1 MSKEIHSDCECDQDP
16 VPISDGPLPHIEA
29 QLERLSASF
38 EWLASVDLESL
49 FANSARLMKAVPWF
63 MKEAHRSAMRIAL
76 GKIDEGRSHHAILRA
91 SHGCKLFLLLP
102 RLLSTDLPEGARFRN
117 LSCNVGWKHSRVES
131 GHLFWPANEESSA
144 RGVQAFTGRQRRPVR
159 DDVESRAAR
168 AEALVHMGELS
179 AARQVLE
186 GAPLAP
192 GTNATLAMLPLRR
205 PS

>member
-49 FANSARLMKAVPWF
+49 FAKSARLMKAVPWF
-63 MKEAHRSAMRIAL
+63 MNEAHRSAMRIAL

-102 RLLSTDLPEGARFRN
+102 RLLSTDLPRGQDSETSVVTSDGSILAWRVGISSGQQTKKVQPVEFR
-117 LSCNVGWKHSRVES
+117 LLRVAS
-131 GHLFWPANEESSA
+131 D
-144 RGVQAFTGRQRRPVR
+144 VQSVTM
-159 DDVESRAAR
+159 SRAGPPEPRRWCTWASYPQLAR
-168 AEALVHMGELS
+168 CSKVHLWHQG
-179 AARQVLE
+179 Q
-186 GAPLAP
+186 
-192 GTNATLAMLPLRR
+192 TRR
-205 PS
+205 WPCSR